1 MRTDKERTDLI
12 KATRKEMLLKFKEIL
27 EVIDL
32 DLLLTDVK
40 DTEGNKIS
48 ESDEIMKLFFIFAD
62 VYRKEIEKELELIKK
77 RRVLKNEC
85 N

>member
-77 RRVLKNEC
+77 RRVLKNE
-85 N
+85 